1 MAIKRRN
8 TRSNPYKVAA
18 LSVGFSAVIVLPVSI
33 ALGGQVVAGLTMAI
47 GTALLLGLVA
57 ASS

>member
-8 TRSNPYKVAA
+8 KRSNPYKVAA
-18 LSVGFSAVIVLPVSI
+18 LSMGFVAVIVLPLSI

-47 GTALLLGLVA
+47 GTALLLGVVA